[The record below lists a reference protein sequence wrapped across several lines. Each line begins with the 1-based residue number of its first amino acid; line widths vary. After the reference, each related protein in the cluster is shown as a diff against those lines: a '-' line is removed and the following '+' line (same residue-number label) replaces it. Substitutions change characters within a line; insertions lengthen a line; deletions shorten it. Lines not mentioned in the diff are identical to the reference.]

1 MKTKLIILICFF
13 TGLCN
18 AQFISGDDKLHLAA
32 GAFIS
37 GTTYT
42 VVYSITKNKKKAF
55 WYSLSASAL
64 AGITKE
70 LYDSSKPNNK
80 FDTGEAVA
88 ATTGGLIATTTISLF
103 VGKRK
108 KKKEKEVALVN

>member
-1 MKTKLIILICFF
+1 MKLKLIILISLF
-13 TGLCN
+13 TGLCH
-18 AQFISGDDKLHLAA
+18 AQFISYDDKLHFAA
-32 GAFIS
+32 GALIS
-37 GTTYT
+37 GTSYT

-80 FDTGEAVA
+80 FDTGEAIA
-88 ATTGGLIATTTISLF
+88 ATTGGLIASTSISLF
-103 VGKRK
+103 VGK